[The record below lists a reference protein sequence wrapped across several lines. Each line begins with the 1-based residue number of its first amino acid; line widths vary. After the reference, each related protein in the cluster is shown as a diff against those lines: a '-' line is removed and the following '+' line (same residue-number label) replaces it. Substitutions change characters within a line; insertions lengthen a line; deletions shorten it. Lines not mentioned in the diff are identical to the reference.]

1 VQNQHFHGRGVVDN
15 SEGNNSP
22 ILPLGQHRWRHERLR
37 YEIHATPRQNG
48 LNPLESLIVSSRWPR
63 LSGFAGR
70 KVSYESYD

>member
-1 VQNQHFHGRGVVDN
+1 VVDN